1 MCERMRKHPS
11 DSPYALSVLM
21 TQLTMASWET
31 IYRRTVM
38 MVQGTCSPTEYQRMG
53 AEKLEAAQRAMLAL
67 ATGRG
72 QAAALAPFVARTRA
86 NVRRLRRQG

>member
-1 MCERMRKHPS
+1 MRKHPKT
-11 DSPYALSVLM
+11 SPLALTMLM

-31 IYRRTVM
+31 VFRRTM
-38 MVQGTCSPTEYQRMG
+38 MMAQGTCTPAEYQRMG
-53 AEKLEAAQRAMLAL
+53 AEKLAAMQQSAVAL

-72 QAAALAPFVARTRA
+72 QAAALAPFVAKTRA

>member
-1 MCERMRKHPS
+1 M
-11 DSPYALSVLM
+11 LL

-31 IYRRTVM
+31 IFRRTM
-38 MVQGTCSPTEYQRMG
+38 MMAQGTCSPAEFQRMG
-53 AEKLEAAQRAMLAL
+53 AEKLAAMQQSAAAL

-72 QAAALAPFVARTRA
+72 QAAALAPFVAKTRA

>member
-1 MCERMRKHPS
+1 MRKHPQN
-11 DSPYALSVLM
+11 SPLALSMLM

-31 IYRRTVM
+31 IFRRTMM
-38 MVQGTCSPTEYQRMG
+38 MVQGTCTPAEYQRMG
-53 AEKLEAAQRAMLAL
+53 AEKLAAMQQSAVAL

-72 QAAALAPFVARTRA
+72 QAAALAPFVAKTRA